1 MKSTS
6 KSNLIYIKSGR
17 VKSSLVLSKLDREIE
32 VEVEVGLVV
41 EVEGEVE
48 VEVEVD
54 VQSKLYSI

>member
-6 KSNLIYIKSGR
+6 KSNLIYIKSNH
-17 VKSSLVLSKLDREIE
+17 VKSSLILSKLDREIE

-54 VQSKLYSI
+54 VQSKRYLI

>member
-6 KSNLIYIKSGR
+6 KSNLIYIKSGQ

-41 EVEGEVE
+41 EMEVE
-48 VEVEVD
+48 VEAD
-54 VQSKLYSI
+54 VQIKFYLI